1 MSKFS
6 ILLSAVPQRIKAE
19 VFKVENRGE
28 TAPSCGQQMGDS
40 GNYRR
45 GCSKAGKYLEE
56 LVLQYSIASSHK
68 ELFSC
73 TVTL

>member
-6 ILLSAVPQRIKAE
+6 ILLSAVPRVKSRGLE
-19 VFKVENRGE
+19 LENRGE
-28 TAPSCGQQMGDS
+28 TAPSCGQQRGDS

-56 LVLQYSIASSHK
+56 LVLQYSIASSHT
-68 ELFSC
+68 ELFSF